1 MAPKVEQ
8 YLKDPRTQ
16 RVLSF
21 QAMYAGMS
29 PFDALALYCVIAYMD
44 SVAGVYAPDGGM
56 HAVPEAMAAAA
67 SKHGVDFRYGTEA
80 IHIERRGARAV
91 AVHTADGERILATR
105 SSSTPTCLWRCA
117 SCWARSPGRCAGSA
131 TPPRAS

>member
-1 MAPKVEQ
+1 MAPKVGQ

-44 SVAGVYAPDGGM
+44 SVAGVFAPDGGM

-67 SKHGVDFRYGTEA
+67 TKHGVDFRYGTEA
-80 IHIERRGARAV
+80 VHIERSGSRAV
-91 AVHTADGERILATR
+91 AVHTAHGERIPCDVVVVLPHA
-105 SSSTPTCLWRCA
+105 
-117 SCWARSPGRCAGSA
+117 GRIVGVLLQGGAPQHPLRPLMAWSL
-131 TPPRAS
+131 